1 MSHAAHGTQLSFSI
15 VIPNQPCRIHT
26 ACHTAMSRRHTTVL
40 QEPCSTQCHQ
50 GPPPYYVPGIEHVRI
65 YLVYILSG
73 VHLKLFLT
81 CLTLNTFPMRSIRSP
96 LTTTT
101 VSPLEN
107 SGICAPRRIF
117 IFGLDIGLDFRIRFP
132 YTVSVVHSVRFWLS
146 FSVSVTVSILVS
158 FFIRFGVFGRRFRFR
173 FRSGRFGLVWFRVG
187 SISVPIGHVKQPP
200 RGESSGR
207 HRHEQMQTRDI
218 RCKHTKQEPR
228 DTRNEERRTRQEARG
243 KRQDT
248 RDIRRETRGTGG

>member
-132 YTVSVVHSVRFWLS
+132 Y
-146 FSVSVTVSILVS
+146 SVSVYGFRSSFGSVLV
-158 FFIRFGVFGRRFRFR
+158 IVFGFGYRFDFGFVFYSVWC
-173 FRSGRFGLVWFRVG
+173 FRSPFPFPFPFGSFRFGLVSGWFHIGPDRSRKTAAARRV
-187 SISVPIGHVKQPP
+187 KW
-200 RGESSGR
+200 
-207 HRHEQMQTRDI
+207 
-218 RCKHTKQEPR
+218 
-228 DTRNEERRTRQEARG
+228 
-243 KRQDT
+243 
-248 RDIRRETRGTGG
+248 